1 MHRNILRALDLV
13 IISKSGDF
21 IPLVIKLLIID
32 LKLMFANELFGDYC
46 ENVLL
51 TSDDL
56 MKHISD
62 I

>member
-32 LKLMFANELFGDYC
+32 LKLMFANELFGDYF

-56 MKHISD
+56 MKHIPD

>member
-1 MHRNILRALDLV
+1 MHRNILRALALV

-32 LKLMFANELFGDYC
+32 LRLMFANELFGDYW
-46 ENVLL
+46 ENVFL

-56 MKHISD
+56 MKHIPD